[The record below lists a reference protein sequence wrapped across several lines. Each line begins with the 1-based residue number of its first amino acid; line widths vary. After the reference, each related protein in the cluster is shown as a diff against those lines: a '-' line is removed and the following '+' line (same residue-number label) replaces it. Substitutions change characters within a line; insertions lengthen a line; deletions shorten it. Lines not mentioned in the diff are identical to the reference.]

1 MVSESEKRRKARL
14 LAERLL
20 HEAVENEPS
29 ITKDLMRV
37 AKSND
42 VLLDGLRNKFKSR
55 DSLTRKLA
63 DESIK
68 RRIPIEKTAKRN
80 NDTLRYTF
88 ILKEKNYGKVFSDT
102 LSELIKSGYE
112 IPKKRIWNAWNLQGL
127 VTDTGYRGINIT
139 VISSQ
144 KQKFEIQF
152 HTEASFR
159 LKTKTHDLYREFRN
173 PKTSATRKIE
183 ITKTMLELAEN
194 IKRPKGI

>member
-1 MVSESEKRRKARL
+1 MVGESEKRRKARL

-55 DSLTRKLA
+55 NSLTRKLA

-68 RRIPIEKTAKRN
+68 WRIPIEKLPNEITTLCVIHSLKKKITAK
-80 NDTLRYTF
+80 F
-88 ILKEKNYGKVFSDT
+88 FSDT

-183 ITKTMLELAEN
+183 ITKTILELAEN
-194 IKRPKGI
+194 IKRSKGI